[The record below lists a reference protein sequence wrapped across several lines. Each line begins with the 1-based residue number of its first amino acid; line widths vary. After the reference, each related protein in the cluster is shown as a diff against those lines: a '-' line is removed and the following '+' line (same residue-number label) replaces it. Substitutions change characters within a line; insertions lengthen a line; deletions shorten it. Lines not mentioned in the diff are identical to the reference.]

1 MCNILI
7 KALFM
12 VGAFEDVYALYKGM
26 KEMDLVADSVTYCTL
41 IDGYCK
47 SSRIDEALEIFDEFR
62 KTLASSVACYNC
74 MINGLCKN
82 GMVDVATE
90 VFIELS
96 EKGLTFDVG
105 IYMTLIKAIAKAETM
120 EGVLNLIYR
129 LENLGVDMYDTIC
142 NDTISFLCKQKC
154 PLAATEVYMV
164 LRKNQLLV
172 TCKSYYSI
180 LKGLID
186 DGKIWLSQLL
196 IGSFMKDYGIA
207 EPKLSNILLCYLSL
221 KDINS
226 ALCFLSKM
234 KDNDSSVTF
243 PVCALKV
250 LMKTGRFLAAYELV
264 MGAKHNLP
272 VMEMVDYSI
281 IVDGLCK
288 GGYPVKALNLC
299 AFVKKMGVVF
309 NIITYNSV
317 INGLCRQGCL
327 VEAFRLFDSLEKIN
341 LIPSEITYA
350 TLIDNLCKE
359 GYLVD
364 AKKLLE
370 RMLLKGYNGNT
381 RIYNSFIHGY
391 CKFGQLEEALMIL
404 DHMEIKYHD
413 PDEFTVSS
421 VIYGFCQ
428 KGDME
433 GALGFYFEHKGK
445 ELNGFSSVSSST
457 VSSREI
463 NDLELASVDKVD
475 NMVENPGDLKR
486 ISHCNFFDSY
496 YSLIAPLCL
505 KGELREANILAK
517 EMLASLD
524 GDC

>member
-1 MCNILI
+1 
-7 KALFM
+7 
-12 VGAFEDVYALYKGM
+12 
-26 KEMDLVADSVTYCTL
+26 
-41 IDGYCK
+41 
-47 SSRIDEALEIFDEFR
+47 
-62 KTLASSVACYNC
+62 
-74 MINGLCKN
+74 
-82 GMVDVATE
+82 
-90 VFIELS
+90 
-96 EKGLTFDVG
+96 
-105 IYMTLIKAIAKAETM
+105 
-120 EGVLNLIYR
+120 
-129 LENLGVDMYDTIC
+129 
-142 NDTISFLCKQKC
+142 
-154 PLAATEVYMV
+154 
-164 LRKNQLLV
+164 
-172 TCKSYYSI
+172 
-180 LKGLID
+180 
-186 DGKIWLSQLL
+186 
-196 IGSFMKDYGIA
+196 
-207 EPKLSNILLCYLSL
+207 
-221 KDINS
+221 
-226 ALCFLSKM
+226 
-234 KDNDSSVTF
+234 
-243 PVCALKV
+243 
-250 LMKTGRFLAAYELV
+250 
-264 MGAKHNLP
+264 
-272 VMEMVDYSI
+272 MVDYSI

-391 CKFGQLEEALMIL
+391 CN
-404 DHMEIKYHD
+404 
-413 PDEFTVSS
+413 S

-445 ELNGFSSVSSST
+445 GIPPDFLGFLHLIRGLCAKGRMEEARNILREMLQSQSVKELINSINTEVETESIEKLNGFSSVSSST

-463 NDLELASVDKVD
+463 NDLELAPVDKVD

-505 KGELREANILAK
+505 KGGAT
-517 EMLASLD
+517 
-524 GDC
+524 GG